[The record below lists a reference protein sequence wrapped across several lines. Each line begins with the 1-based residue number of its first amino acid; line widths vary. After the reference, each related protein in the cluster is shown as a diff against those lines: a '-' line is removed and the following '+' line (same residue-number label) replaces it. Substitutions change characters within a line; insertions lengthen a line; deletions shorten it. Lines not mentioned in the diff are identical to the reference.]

1 MTPVLAPPPPSETQV
16 PSELVFPV
24 RAPLR
29 RWGADRPFAHRT
41 PRGVVAAS
49 VVAHLVLVGAA
60 VLFLRIGRES
70 AGIPGAVAAAGED
83 SQLTYIDI
91 GSATASGDA
100 AQPAPPAGGE
110 TLDTAGARI
119 PAPPIATRGAGS
131 AAPLVLSR
139 GARGGTG
146 NPVVPAGAGMPGG
159 TGSAA
164 GGSGARAGGGAGGIF
179 QPGYRDPRLHAPPQT
194 PPPRREPTE
203 HERYMA
209 QLEAR
214 LGTANDSVAAEAQ
227 RARNAL
233 DWTVKDK
240 NGKRWGVGPD
250 GKVVLGGVEI
260 PVPIRVPPGDRDKE
274 DNAARRE
281 RERQAIRNDEAT
293 RERREVMQ
301 ERIRATRERRDAE
314 RRKQREGGG

>member
-1 MTPVLAPPPPSETQV
+1 
-16 PSELVFPV
+16 
-24 RAPLR
+24 
-29 RWGADRPFAHRT
+29 
-41 PRGVVAAS
+41 
-49 VVAHLVLVGAA
+49 
-60 VLFLRIGRES
+60 
-70 AGIPGAVAAAGED
+70 
-83 SQLTYIDI
+83 
-91 GSATASGDA
+91 
-100 AQPAPPAGGE
+100 
-110 TLDTAGARI
+110 
-119 PAPPIATRGAGS
+119 
-131 AAPLVLSR
+131 
-139 GARGGTG
+139 
-146 NPVVPAGAGMPGG
+146 
-159 TGSAA
+159 
-164 GGSGARAGGGAGGIF
+164 
-179 QPGYRDPRLHAPPQT
+179 
-194 PPPRREPTE
+194 PPRREPTE